1 MIKINKKIKFT
12 NEVKSENFT
21 VVVVVGKYLTVLNA
35 VQIQY
40 VQRTL
45 HIFTELAIF
54 LTFDRF
60 F

>member
-21 VVVVVGKYLTVLNA
+21 VAVGKYLTVLNA